1 VRRKR
6 IEYSYPIVNKY
17 NRTNKMESQQTNT
30 VNEVKDALIAI
41 VRSALCQGFNKSSY
55 LVTNHIQY
63 IKNIQTANKPEG
75 YIISVAK
82 KLFPDEKT
90 IIEKSN
96 YLKQKYRDDLLSK
109 FKTLY
114 ALYNKIAQ
122 EAISQKNGYAK
133 KTISEAEANEI
144 LDELLCPSM
153 GLDAMYL

>member
-1 VRRKR
+1 
-6 IEYSYPIVNKY
+6 
-17 NRTNKMESQQTNT
+17 MENNT

-63 IKNIQTANKPEG
+63 IKNIQTANKPER

-90 IIEKSN
+90 IIEKSD

-109 FKTLY
+109 FETLY
-114 ALYNKIAQ
+114 ALYNKIAR
-122 EAISQKNGYAK
+122 EAVSQKNGYAK
-133 KTISEAEANEI
+133 KTISETEANEI
-144 LDELLCPSM
+144 LDELLCSPM

>member
-1 VRRKR
+1 
-6 IEYSYPIVNKY
+6 
-17 NRTNKMESQQTNT
+17 MESQQTNT

-63 IKNIQTANKPEG
+63 IKNIQTANKPER

-109 FKTLY
+109 FETLY
-114 ALYNKIAQ
+114 ALYNKIAR
-122 EAISQKNGYAK
+122 EAVSQKRDGYAK
-133 KTISEAEANEI
+133 KTISEDEANEI
-144 LDELLCPSM
+144 LDELLCSPI